1 MKEIINV
8 SNLNKSFD
16 TNHVLKG
23 ISFQVNRG
31 DVVAVIG
38 SSGSGK
44 STLLRCLIDLEK
56 ADSGT
61 ITMEGKDL
69 MKDGVY
75 ASQNE
80 IRAIIMKMG
89 MVFQHFNLFPHLT
102 VRLPPRSSK
111 RKRARQWMSAV
122 KSTWPRL
129 ACWKRST
136 PCRPPFPAVKNSV
149 WPSLGRL

>member
-56 ADSGT
+56 ADS
-61 ITMEGKDL
+61 L
-69 MKDGVY
+69 
-75 ASQNE
+75 
-80 IRAIIMKMG
+80 
-89 MVFQHFNLFPHLT
+89 
-102 VRLPPRSSK
+102 
-111 RKRARQWMSAV
+111 
-122 KSTWPRL
+122 
-129 ACWKRST
+129 
-136 PCRPPFPAVKNSV
+136 
-149 WPSLGRL
+149 SLIHI

>member
-44 STLLRCLIDLEK
+44 STLLRCLIDLETV
-56 ADSGT
+56 SYT
-61 ITMEGKDL
+61 
-69 MKDGVY
+69 
-75 ASQNE
+75 
-80 IRAIIMKMG
+80 
-89 MVFQHFNLFPHLT
+89 HLT
-102 VRLPPRSSK
+102 LPTK
-111 RKRARQWMSAV
+111 A
-122 KSTWPRL
+122 
-129 ACWKRST
+129 
-136 PCRPPFPAVKNSV
+136 
-149 WPSLGRL
+149 